1 MITNKNIKRMFE
13 SDGEE
18 GLKQCSVLLD
28 HPDLSSSPVRY
39 GDVYA
44 LIIEHYVSQQQF
56 DKVIIYF

>member
-1 MITNKNIKRMFE
+1 MFE

-44 LIIEHYVSQQQF
+44 LIIEHYVTQQQF
-56 DKVIIYF
+56 ERVIKLIYYCYIY

>member
-1 MITNKNIKRMFE
+1 MFE